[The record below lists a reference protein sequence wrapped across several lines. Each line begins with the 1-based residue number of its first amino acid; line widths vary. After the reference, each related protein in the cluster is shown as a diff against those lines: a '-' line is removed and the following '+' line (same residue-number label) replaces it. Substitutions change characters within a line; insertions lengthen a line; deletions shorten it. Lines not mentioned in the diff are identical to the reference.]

1 MTVASAGPYANNL
14 LKSRKKEITHVNAT
28 SIAHNETPWTFLL
41 LHSIHQEQIFLHYT
55 VCYHCGKK
63 YTITPFFMWQ
73 ATKLNIQLHR
83 FLRDKLQN
91 YLNISQSFNWNISFS
106 GTTQENKWNYTIVSI
121 MNTTKNSPN
130 QVSCGESSKRRSS
143 LSCC

>member
-1 MTVASAGPYANNL
+1 MLSL
-14 LKSRKKEITHVNAT
+14 WKKIYNYTIFYVT
-28 SIAHNETPWTFLL
+28 SYKI
-41 LHSIHQEQIFLHYT
+41 
-55 VCYHCGKK
+55 K
-63 YTITPFFMWQ
+63 YTTTP
-73 ATKLNIQLHR
+73 

-106 GTTQENKWNYTIVSI
+106 GTTQENKQNYTIVTI

-130 QVSCGESSKRRSS
+130 QVTCGESSKRRSS